1 MIRGNSQKVFRRG
14 LVKGWESSQDEIM
27 SNVKVILI
35 HIISHT
41 AVFVNSVFESNAIRH
56 NYIMHYIMIRATKRP
71 RGVWSHQRLGEERKL
86 SPLELQSE
94 SNPSNAPSRQLAS
107 RAARE

>member
-35 HIISHT
+35 QET
-41 AVFVNSVFESNAIRH
+41 
-56 NYIMHYIMIRATKRP
+56 
-71 RGVWSHQRLGEERKL
+71 
-86 SPLELQSE
+86 
-94 SNPSNAPSRQLAS
+94 
-107 RAARE
+107 